1 MLFPEAAAQSVPGT
15 GLLLSGLLLTVS
27 EGQSPAAAPLALLPD
42 PGSCGGR
49 QERRLCHL
57 PRCSTSAAGTGA
69 FEGAWGGRE
78 QRFEDI
84 LALGLLEH

>member
-1 MLFPEAAAQSVPGT
+1 MLFPEAAARSVPGT

-27 EGQSPAAAPLALLPD
+27 EGQSPAAALLALFPD
-42 PGSCGGR
+42 LGEL

-57 PRCSTSAAGTGA
+57 PRCSTSAAGTGV

-78 QRFEDI
+78 QRFEDAAS
-84 LALGLLEH
+84 LTASLQ